1 MEQTKNE
8 MNSVV
13 ADFCALLESR
23 KVTYE
28 RNQQDENMIRF
39 RTKLPNHD
47 TAPFI
52 LIHFN
57 PQNSALSLAI
67 SRLALF
73 SSVSEDLYKLMNDF
87 NSDPANFACKMFT
100 DKEGQIIVLTNAIL
114 RGEDTSAQIEE
125 YINISVLATD
135 KYFGKISELIG
146 SSNNN

>member
-1 MEQTKNE
+1 MDQTKNE

>member
-1 MEQTKNE
+1 MENNTKE
-8 MNSVV
+8 MNSVI

-23 KVTYE
+23 NVSYE

-47 TAPFI
+47 AAPFI

-57 PQNSALSLAI
+57 PQNSALSLAL
-67 SRLALF
+67 SRLAMF
-73 SSVSEDLYKLMNDF
+73 SNPSEELYKLMNEF
-87 NSDPANFACKMFT
+87 NSDPGNFACKMFT
-100 DKEGQIIVLTNAIL
+100 DKDGQVIILTNAIL
-114 RGEDTSAQIEE
+114 KGDDTSAQIEE

-135 KYFGKISELIG
+135 KYFGKIAELID

>member
-1 MEQTKNE
+1 MDQTKNE

-73 SSVSEDLYKLMNDF
+73 SSVSEDLYKIMNDF

>member
-1 MEQTKNE
+1 MDENKNAI
-8 MNSVV
+8 NSVV
-13 ADFCALLESR
+13 ANFCALLESR
-23 KVTYE
+23 NVSYE

-57 PQNSALSLAI
+57 PQNHALSLAI
-67 SRLALF
+67 SRLAMF
-73 SSVSEDLYKLMNDF
+73 SSVSEELYKLMNEF

-100 DKEGQIIVLTNAIL
+100 DKDGQIIVLTNAIL
-114 RGEDTSAQIEE
+114 RGEDTNAQIEE
-125 YINISVLATD
+125 YINISVLAID
-135 KYFGKISELIG
+135 KYFGKISDLID